1 MVFILVLEG
10 SASTLVGTIK
20 AVISQQSNAKSEM
33 LTFTDRIKEIIAGL
47 VFLGVF
53 FFLFKLLVSLFLFFL
68 NC

>member
-47 VFLGVF
+47 VFWGF

>member
-47 VFLGVF
+47 VFWVLF
-53 FFLFKLLVSLFLFFL
+53 FFLFKLLVSLFLFFF

>member
-47 VFLGVF
+47 VFWVF

>member
-47 VFLGVF
+47 VFLGGF
-53 FFLFKLLVSLFLFFL
+53 FPF
-68 NC
+68 

>member
-33 LTFTDRIKEIIAGL
+33 LTFTDCIKEIIAGL
-47 VFLGVF
+47 VFWVF